1 MPKKMI
7 VDYLSNHQDEVI
19 EKWTKEMRTQLD
31 ERSLSI
37 SMDSVYIETGKE
49 FVGLVLSNLTQIEK
63 QYKLKLQD
71 FSDKVVQLGWPLT
84 VVLAGLRAL
93 GRILFEGMQEK
104 GTVTERNNM
113 EVVYSFDTWMTPMQD
128 EIVNNYASSWER
140 TVSIQK
146 IALQELSAPLIPV
159 FEKIS
164 VMPLVG
170 TIDTERA
177 KQIMENLL
185 NGIVQHRSEVV
196 LIDIT
201 GVPVVDTMVA
211 HHIIQ
216 AAEAVRLVGAK
227 CMIVGIRPE
236 IAQTIVS
243 LGIDLTQ
250 ILTTSTLQKGIQKA
264 LANTNRKIVELE
276 GRRVRIPILKL
287 ADCLLVSIQWELDDQ
302 TALQFQEDL
311 LQKIHE
317 TSARGVVIDITSI
330 DFMDSFIA
338 KVLGDVINMSK
349 LMGAMVVITG
359 IQPAVAITLIELGI
373 RLEDVLTALDLEKG
387 LETLQQE
394 LGD

>member
-1 MPKKMI
+1 MNGEHLMPKKLM
-7 VDYLSNHQDEVI
+7 VDYLSEYQEEVV

-37 SMDSVYIETGKE
+37 SMDSIYIETGKE
-49 FVGLVLSNLTQIEK
+49 FVALVLSNLTQIEM

-84 VVLAGLRAL
+84 VVLAGLRTLA
-93 GRILFEGMQEK
+93 RILFEGMKEK
-104 GTVTERNNM
+104 GAVNDQNNM
-113 EVVYSFDTWMTPMQD
+113 DVVYSFEQWMTPMQD
-128 EIVNNYASSWER
+128 EIVNTYASSWER

-159 FEKIS
+159 FDKVS

-185 NGIVQHRSEVV
+185 NGIVQHRAEVV

-276 GRRVRIPILKL
+276 G
-287 ADCLLVSIQWELDDQ
+287 E
-302 TALQFQEDL
+302 E
-311 LQKIHE
+311 
-317 TSARGVVIDITSI
+317 
-330 DFMDSFIA
+330 
-338 KVLGDVINMSK
+338 
-349 LMGAMVVITG
+349 
-359 IQPAVAITLIELGI
+359 
-373 RLEDVLTALDLEKG
+373 
-387 LETLQQE
+387 
-394 LGD
+394 